1 MFRRLQSQFA
11 ALLTA
16 FFLLVGVSASLTFWG
31 LQKQQQDA
39 LVINLA
45 GRQRMLIQQMTRLA
59 LQLQG
64 GDETALG
71 ELRDSERIF
80 GETLFAL
87 QHGGDA
93 PYLTDS
99 MVNLPETTDMQILAT
114 LHEVETAWEQYRSA
128 LGAIIASPNP
138 NSLQTDLE
146 TQSDALVQKADA
158 VVRLYESASIAKVN
172 RLRVIQSAFLI
183 SALTLLAMGTWTTRH
198 SLLKPLQALGVA
210 AKRLGENRLDAV
222 VQVQGPE
229 EMRVLSQAFDDM
241 RLGLQSA
248 RGELIQWNAELE
260 RRVAQRTQELE
271 TLNQVSREISSR
283 LDIQQV
289 LNSVTEKARILLGG
303 EVASLCL
310 VDENQHW
317 LKLQA
322 LSGPQHAIVG
332 KRMPTNEQFALAVL
346 ASEHTMICGTDSC
359 KGGCRMLSDE
369 YRASHLAAPLRI
381 GDRVIG
387 ALCVGSPAQNQF
399 ANESAKMLTKLA
411 NVAAIALEN
420 ARLFAQAERVATLE
434 ERRRVAAEMHDGLGQ
449 TLSYLGLMTDQVVEF
464 LSNGKK
470 GAALDHLGKTRET
483 INKATSDV
491 RRAINRLMEEP
502 PSQDLYT
509 RLRVALDEIASQHD
523 FELVWQ
529 PEPDSAPQCSPA
541 TAEQV
546 INIVREALI
555 NSARHAQAR
564 KVSVFAGRRGEENFV
579 AVEDNGRGFDSSQPA
594 PNGHFGLQIMNARAE
609 HIRGR
614 IEIRSA
620 PERGARVTLWWK
632 AEGRGADGKSPR
644 VDG

>member
-11 ALLTA
+11 ALLTT

-399 ANESAKMLTKLA
+399 ANESAEMLTKLA

-464 LSNGKK
+464 LSNGKE
-470 GAALDHLGKTRET
+470 GAALERLGKTRET
-483 INKATSDV
+483 INIATSDV

-502 PSQDLYT
+502 PSQDLLT
-509 RLRVALDEIASQHD
+509 RLRAVLDEIASQHD
-523 FELVWQ
+523 FELVWR
-529 PEPDSAPQCSPA
+529 PELDSTPECSPA
-541 TAEQV
+541 AAEQV
-546 INIVREALI
+546 VNIAREAMI
-555 NSARHAQAR
+555 NAARHAQAR
-564 KVSVFAGRRGEENFV
+564 KVSVFAGRRGDEQYV
-579 AVEDNGRGFDSSQPA
+579 AVEDDGRGFDSSQPA
-594 PNGHFGLQIMNARAE
+594 PNGHFGLHIMRARAE
-609 HIRGR
+609 HIGGR
-614 IEIRSA
+614 IEIQSMPGQGTRI
-620 PERGARVTLWWK
+620 TLWWK
-632 AEGRGADGKSPR
+632 A
-644 VDG
+644 

>member
-183 SALTLLAMGTWTTRH
+183 SALTLLAMGAWTTRH

-399 ANESAKMLTKLA
+399 ANESAEMLTKLA

-464 LSNGKK
+464 LSNGKE
-470 GAALDHLGKTRET
+470 GAALERLGKTRET
-483 INKATSDV
+483 INIATSDV

-502 PSQDLYT
+502 PSQDLLT
-509 RLRVALDEIASQHD
+509 RLRAVLDEIASQHD
-523 FELVWQ
+523 FELVWR
-529 PEPDSAPQCSPA
+529 PELDSTPECSPA
-541 TAEQV
+541 AAEQV
-546 INIVREALI
+546 VNIAREAMI
-555 NSARHAQAR
+555 NAARHAQAR
-564 KVSVFAGRRGEENFV
+564 KVSVFAGRRGDEQYV
-579 AVEDNGRGFDSSQPA
+579 AVEDDGRGFDSSQPA
-594 PNGHFGLQIMNARAE
+594 PNGHFGLHIMRARAE
-609 HIRGR
+609 HIGGR
-614 IEIRSA
+614 IEIQSMPGQGTRI
-620 PERGARVTLWWK
+620 TLWWK
-632 AEGRGADGKSPR
+632 A
-644 VDG
+644 

>member
-45 GRQRMLIQQMTRLA
+45 GRQRMLIQQMARLA

-183 SALTLLAMGTWTTRH
+183 SALTLLAMGAWTTRH

-289 LNSVTEKARILLGG
+289 LNSVTEKARILLSG

-369 YRASHLAAPLRI
+369 YRASHLAAPLRV

-399 ANESAKMLTKLA
+399 ANESAEMLTKLA

-449 TLSYLGLMTDQVVEF
+449 TLS
-464 LSNGKK
+464 
-470 GAALDHLGKTRET
+470 
-483 INKATSDV
+483 
-491 RRAINRLMEEP
+491 
-502 PSQDLYT
+502 
-509 RLRVALDEIASQHD
+509 
-523 FELVWQ
+523 
-529 PEPDSAPQCSPA
+529 
-541 TAEQV
+541 
-546 INIVREALI
+546 
-555 NSARHAQAR
+555 
-564 KVSVFAGRRGEENFV
+564 
-579 AVEDNGRGFDSSQPA
+579 
-594 PNGHFGLQIMNARAE
+594 
-609 HIRGR
+609 
-614 IEIRSA
+614 
-620 PERGARVTLWWK
+620 
-632 AEGRGADGKSPR
+632 
-644 VDG
+644 

>member
-399 ANESAKMLTKLA
+399 ANESAEMLTKLA

-464 LSNGKK
+464 LSSGKE
-470 GAALDHLGKTRET
+470 GAALERLGKTRET
-483 INKATSDV
+483 INIATSDV

-502 PSQDLYT
+502 PSQDLLT
-509 RLRVALDEIASQHD
+509 RLRAVLDEIASQHD
-523 FELVWQ
+523 FELVWR
-529 PEPDSAPQCSPA
+529 PELDSTPECSPA
-541 TAEQV
+541 AAEQV
-546 INIVREALI
+546 VNIAREAMI
-555 NSARHAQAR
+555 NAARHAQAR
-564 KVSVFAGRRGEENFV
+564 KVSVFAGRRGDEQYV
-579 AVEDNGRGFDSSQPA
+579 AVEDDGRGFDSSQPA
-594 PNGHFGLQIMNARAE
+594 PNGHFGLHIMRARAE
-609 HIRGR
+609 HIGGR
-614 IEIRSA
+614 IEIQSMPGQGTRI
-620 PERGARVTLWWK
+620 TLWWK
-632 AEGRGADGKSPR
+632 A
-644 VDG
+644 